1 VYKNVRKFALGLWA
15 TVNSLFKEKNFE
27 NAYINTNELEPLL
40 EQELSQAAS

>member
-1 VYKNVRKFALGLWA
+1 VYKNVRKFAPGLWA
-15 TVNSLFKEKNFE
+15 IVNSLFKEKNFE